1 MSLVVAAVEVELHIP
16 MSGSL
21 KSKRGVVK
29 PLVERLRRELNVS
42 VAEVGHQNL
51 WQRAELGLAI
61 AAGSE
66 VGARKVVQSVEAVV
80 NREPRVEV
88 VRVDVDVVVGEFS

>member
-1 MSLVVAAVEVELHIP
+1 MSLVVAAVEMELHIP

-21 KSKRGVVK
+21 KGKRGVLK

-42 VAEVGHQNL
+42 VAEVGHQDL
-51 WQRAELGLAI
+51 WQRAVLGMAV

-66 VGARKVVQSVEAVV
+66 IGARKVVQSAEAVV
-80 NREPRVEV
+80 AREPRVEV
-88 VRVDVDVVVGEFS
+88 VRVDVDVVVGEF